1 MSDSSQDNIRYS
13 VDELLNDISKQS
25 VGMPLVLWCGE
36 TFLRKHLEL
45 NLGREVEDLCEALKQ
60 MDWISAVWVDDNGV
74 QWYYISLEQEQLPSA
89 EMLSEYIKYND
100 IKYLAYGE
108 PQETEPKQPKHNI
121 PFWANDWRNKAN
133 KRKKR

>member
-25 VGMPLVLWCGE
+25 VGMPPVLWCGE
-36 TFLRKHLEL
+36 AFLRKHLEL
-45 NLGREVEDLCEALKQ
+45 NLRREVEDLCEALKQ
-60 MDWISAVWVDDNGV
+60 MDWISADWVDDSGV
-74 QWYYISLEQEQLPSA
+74 QWYRINLEQEQLPSA
-89 EMLSEYIKYND
+89 EVLSEYIKHND

-108 PQETEPKQPKHNI
+108 PQQPEPKQPKHSV